1 MDVQFSTD
9 KGQVR
14 QNNEDYV
21 GYFYN
26 ENEQLLAL
34 LADGMGGHNAGDVAS
49 KLLVSSLGELWE
61 KTAFASMDEVTTWL
75 TETIQTQNDHIYHLG
90 ETYESMSGMGTTLVA
105 LALCDHHVA
114 IAHVGDSRAYRIEH
128 GEIEQMTEDHSLVN
142 ELVRSGGITEEM
154 AANHPRKN
162 YLTRTV
168 GMKGEVGTE
177 LSVHPIHGDEQ
188 YLLCSDG
195 LTNMISDQHIAE
207 ILSQDTPLSARVK
220 TLIDAANFAGGR
232 DNITVLVVDFKVE
245 RGDN

>member
-14 QNNEDYV
+14 ENNEDYV

-26 ENEQLLAL
+26 KKQQLLAL

-61 KTAFASMDEVTTWL
+61 ETAFETIEDMAEWLEVTV
-75 TETIQTQNDHIYHLG
+75 QKQNDHIYSLG

-105 LALCDHHVA
+105 LALFDTQV
-114 IAHVGDSRAYRIEH
+114 IVAHVGDSRAYRLEN
-128 GEIEQMTEDHSLVN
+128 GQLEQLTEDHSLVN
-142 ELVRSGGITEEM
+142 ELLRSGGITEEM
-154 AANHPRKN
+154 AENHPRKH

-168 GMKGEVGTE
+168 GMKGPVGLE
-177 LSVHPIHGDEQ
+177 MSIHNIHDHDQ

-195 LTNMISDQHIAE
+195 LTNMISDDHIAE
-207 ILSQDTPLSARVK
+207 ILSQPTSLKSRVK

-232 DNITVLVVDFKVE
+232 DNITVLVIDFQAK
-245 RGDN
+245 RGEE